1 MSKKRKMVIIS
12 ALAAAVILTV
22 GLVGGIAYADSSTST
37 DSAAKN
43 PQMVL
48 ADKVASI
55 LGLDASKVEAAFTQ
69 AEKEIKA
76 ERLDSQLQKLV
87 DDGKITRDEAAQY
100 KTWLESRPDID
111 IPGLEGG
118 MGGRGGH
125 EGMMGPGMGT
135 PPGAPPDAATG
146 TTSGSE

>member
-1 MSKKRKMVIIS
+1 MPKKRKMVIIS

-55 LGLDASKVEAAFTQ
+55 LGLDASEVEAAFTQ
-69 AEKEIKA
+69 AQKEIKA
-76 ERLDSQLQKLV
+76 ERLDNQLQKLV
-87 DDGKITRDEAAQY
+87 DDGKISQDEAAQY

-111 IPGLEGG
+111 IPGLDSGR
-118 MGGRGGH
+118 GGRGGH
-125 EGMMGPGMGT
+125 GGMMGPGMGT
-135 PPGAPPDAATG
+135 PPGAPPDSATG
-146 TTSGSE
+146 TSSGSE